1 MKISKTIHSILF
13 FIFLI
18 TMYLNLVAFDD
29 GIVGFTKKNSS
40 KIGCVCHDFSPDVR
54 VTVVINGPSTVFVND
69 TALYTLRISGGPA
82 IEAGCDIATNLGNV
96 YPSYLDT
103 LLRRD
108 ESIPGSG
115 FELTH
120 KDPRAFTGPFVEFTF
135 KYAAPSTP
143 NVTDTI
149 YANGNSVNHDMT
161 SDGDRWNYAE
171 NFIIS
176 IIDRPLSV
184 ELSAFTSNV
193 TGNNAELK
201 WTTSSEEN
209 NAGFDIERSIVN
221 GQWFKVGSVNGYGT
235 VSTAVSYS
243 FTDRNLAT
251 GNYSYRLKQT
261 DFNGSFE
268 YFNLSNEVYVGVPIN
283 FNLSQNY
290 PNPFNPST
298 KISYALPNDGKISLK
313 IYDMSGKEV
322 MTLVNEV
329 KTAGYYSVSFN
340 ANSISSGIYFYTLK
354 ADEFTSTKKMVL
366 VK

>member
-1 MKISKTIHSILF
+1 MKIPKTISSILF
-13 FIFLI
+13 FVFLTTLYI
-18 TMYLNLVAFDD
+18 NLVAFDD
-29 GIVGFTKKNSS
+29 GIVGFTRKNSD
-40 KIGCVCHDFSPDVR
+40 KIGCICHDFSPDVR

-82 IEAGCDIATNLGNV
+82 VEAGCDIATNLGTV

-108 ESIPGSG
+108 ESLPGSG

-149 YANGNSVNHDMT
+149 YANGNSVNHDGT
-161 SDGDRWNYAE
+161 SDGDRWNYAD

-176 IIDRPLSV
+176 IIDRPLPV
-184 ELSAFTSNV
+184 ELSSFTANV
-193 TGNNAELK
+193 NGNNAELK

-209 NAGFDIERSIVN
+209 NSGFEIERSDKSGFWVKRGFVQGHGNSVVPVN
-221 GQWFKVGSVNGYGT
+221 
-235 VSTAVSYS
+235 YS
-243 FTDRNLAT
+243 FTDRNLTA
-251 GNYSYRLKQT
+251 GKYLYRLKQI
-261 DFNGSFE
+261 DYNGNFE
-268 YFNLSNEVYVGVPIN
+268 YFNLSGEVLISNPSV
-283 FNLSQNY
+283 FRLSQNY

-298 KISYALPNDGKISLK
+298 RINYDIAVTGLVRLFVYDITGKMIT
-313 IYDMSGKEV
+313 E
-322 MTLVNEV
+322 LVN
-329 KTAGYYSVSFN
+329 
-340 ANSISSGIYFYTLK
+340 SIQSPGSYTVGFDGSSYCSGVYFYKIETG
-354 ADEFTSTKKMVL
+354 EFSEIRTMFL